1 MSWLSEH
8 RALWSLL
15 ESCPTPKTK
24 HIFSYSQCVTHIN
37 EGVWAAQCL
46 LGSRLSLARVVPSAF
61 ESRPERTMMQL
72 AVSIA
77 SMVTMN
83 AKSLRPC
90 TTSPSTAFVWR
101 NGCEKMN
108 RLSIESADDRQNRA
122 PSIGVLLYDN
132 IETSRT
138 QINRQADA
146 AMCECKEADRNRD
159 SFYVIF
165 MTDATDLRFW

>member
-1 MSWLSEH
+1 MSLLSEH

-15 ESCPTPKTK
+15 ELCPTPKMK
-24 HIFSYSQCVTHIN
+24 HIFSYSQCVMHIN
-37 EGVWAAQCL
+37 EGVWGALCS
-46 LGSRLSLARVVPSAF
+46 LGSRLSRARAVPSAF